1 VLRTRQHS
9 IRGGLPFA
17 ARDEVESRVEARLE
31 RQAVLGRDARLV
43 HGRRPVPGGG
53 ADVRRYTQMFH
64 HLRTAALSPDDST
77 ALSATLMEQA

>member
-1 VLRTRQHS
+1 MPGSFMAGDL
-9 IRGGLPFA
+9 F
-17 ARDEVESRVEARLE
+17 LE
-31 RQAVLGRDARLV
+31 GE
-43 HGRRPVPGGG
+43 